1 VLSPQPLRAFLV
13 HALPR
18 PGPTMLRITA
28 LLCAASASAYML
40 TPQQPQA
47 VAQHAMPRQAAPAM
61 ISRRKVEADKEVDRE
76 KLYEPREAVAL
87 MKKMATAK
95 FTETAELHG
104 NLNLDP
110 KYNDQQIRT
119 TVSLPHGTG
128 KSVRVAV
135 LAEGPA
141 ADAAKEAGA
150 DLVGMADLIEIISGG
165 TCDFDVLLATPP
177 AMPKLAKLG
186 KVLGPKGLMPSPKA
200 GTVSAN
206 PGEAV
211 KEFKAGKLEFRT
223 DKQGIVHIPFGKT
236 DFDEDKLFDNLIALS
251 KTIEKNRPTGCKG
264 KLWNTAAL
272 SSTMGPGIKIDL
284 SALKAATGL

>member
-1 VLSPQPLRAFLV
+1 MAKVGRRIAELAEQVEDRDYQP
-13 HALPR
+13 
-18 PGPTMLRITA
+18 
-28 LLCAASASAYML
+28 
-40 TPQQPQA
+40 
-47 VAQHAMPRQAAPAM
+47 
-61 ISRRKVEADKEVDRE
+61 D
-76 KLYEPREAVAL
+76 EAVAL
-87 MKKMATAK
+87 MKKLATAK
-95 FTETAELHG
+95 FVESAELHG

-150 DLVGMADLIEIISGG
+150 DVVGFEDLIETISTGKL
-165 TCDFDVLLATPP
+165 DFDVLLATPP

-200 GTVSAN
+200 GTVTAN

-211 KEFKAGKLEFRT
+211 AEFKAGKLEFRT
-223 DKQGIVHIPFGKT
+223 DKQGIVHVPFGKV
-236 DFDEDKLFDNLIALS
+236 DFDEKKLEENLMALAA
-251 KTIEKNRPTGCKG
+251 TIEKNRPTGCKG
-264 KLWNTAAL
+264 KLWNTASI
-272 SSTMGPGIKIDL
+272 SSTMGPGIKIEV
-284 SALKAATGL
+284 STLKPV